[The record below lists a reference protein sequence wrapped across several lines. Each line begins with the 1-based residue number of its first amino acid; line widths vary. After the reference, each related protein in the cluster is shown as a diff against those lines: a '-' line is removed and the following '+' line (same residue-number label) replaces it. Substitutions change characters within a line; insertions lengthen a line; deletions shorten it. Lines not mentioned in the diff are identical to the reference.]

1 MKHTHY
7 IRLLQ
12 LSSSIRNYK
21 IRSEPELS
29 EHKAGHI
36 NLIYNIP
43 ADSDVFSAIYKERY
57 ISGKHIDR
65 ILRAIGVIKSN
76 NS

>member
-43 ADSDVFSAIYKERY
+43 ADSDVFSAIYKDTYQES
-57 ISGKHIDR
+57 I
-65 ILRAIGVIKSN
+65 
-76 NS
+76 